1 MEDLII
7 VVLPVC
13 PVQAQSTLGF
23 YGFTRGSTK
32 IGFTGL
38 TSGFSSPGHGSRC
51 RRLRSAGTAARVSC
65 VRKSSQAPFSA
76 WCGGHPGT
84 KKPGAGPGFFCCGLR
99 AD

>member
-23 YGFTRGSTK
+23 YGFTRGRVQ

-38 TSGFSSPGHGSRC
+38 TSGFSSSGHCSRC
-51 RRLRSAGTAARVSC
+51 RRLRSAGPAARASC
-65 VRKSSQAPFSA
+65 VRKTSQAPFTA
-76 WCGGHPGT
+76 CRRGPAGT
-84 KKPGAGPGFFCCGLR
+84 KKPGTGPGFFCCGLR